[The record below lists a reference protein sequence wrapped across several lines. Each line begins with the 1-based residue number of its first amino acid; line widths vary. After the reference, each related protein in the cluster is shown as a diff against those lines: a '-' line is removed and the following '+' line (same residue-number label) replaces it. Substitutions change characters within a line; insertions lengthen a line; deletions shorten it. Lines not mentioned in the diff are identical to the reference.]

1 MGKSNS
7 KKKNRKKIVL
17 IYFGTLA
24 IVVLLM
30 PILSPVLFTDASPR
44 GALRHELY
52 KEGYFYQSYFAII
65 TEQDPQA
72 ERYHMF
78 WYHWKSETGGTP
90 FVCYSKKVSEEKY
103 AVSCGTGP

>member
-17 IYFGTLA
+17 ICFGTLA
-24 IVVLLM
+24 IIVLLM

-72 ERYHMF
+72 ERYNMF
-78 WYHWKSETGGTP
+78 WFDWKSETGGTP